1 MVYVLTLQGLI
12 GLLNGLGAQHLLHF
26 GITFGKDFHLVL
38 TEVLKGCLY
47 NCNSL

>member
-12 GLLNGLGAQHLLHF
+12 ELLNGLGALHLLHF
-26 GITFGKDFHLVL
+26 GITFGKGFHFVL